1 MWTATGPTLGL
12 SSRRQWALKTR
23 SGQRNGPKIG
33 STFQNN
39 FFLTIRTNHGKI
51 CGFLCCNGRY
61 QLLREILYYQYI
73 FVKYCGEFHCFISS
87 SGFDVQDRTNP
98 SSKCSCNIAIIVI
111 IGPKR
116 VKLRQN
122 TRFATICVNSKW
134 HFVFCA
140 SKLWEQNYFFI
151 FTKKDDF

>member
-1 MWTATGPTLGL
+1 MVKSVDYYVVMGDINCCGKSYIISIFL
-12 SSRRQWALKTR
+12 SSIA
-23 SGQRNGPKIG
+23 G
-33 STFQNN
+33 S
-39 FFLTIRTNHGKI
+39 
-51 CGFLCCNGRY
+51 
-61 QLLREILYYQYI
+61 
-73 FVKYCGEFHCFISS
+73 FIVSYPVV
-87 SGFDVQDRTNP
+87 GLMFRIEQTP
-98 SSKCSCNIAIIVI
+98 LPTSKCSCNIAIIVI

-140 SKLWEQNYFFI
+140 SKLWEQNDFFI